1 MVEVITIDDYKQVIK
16 NTDINNISDESIQTA
31 INITTLTLDSVCGSN
46 ISKRWP
52 LDETNRLH
60 LTIEQKE
67 YIRNAFILQTKYVLD
82 NNIDFSVGTDQS
94 TNGSSSWS
102 QTRLKREQILPEVY
116 ELLQTAGVYY
126 TNAFIS
132 TSYSSAND
140 VARCKCTCPNDFYCP
155 GEKSTPIDLEIGDNR
170 YIKQYNPNARRKWL
184 FSDERGLI
192 TYTSTNPE
200 RWVLDCIINGE
211 TVVDPFTNIA
221 SFEMIKDIL
230 DENGNSLVDPTTHIA
245 NLTMLGDYIKTDLS
259 NNPNNFTNGIETYN
273 FEDNQWKLNH
283 KIEGTTLGA
292 PIKLA
297 YLGYGNPYQT
307 EVKYHCLTIEPDIN
321 NILQFTFNGE
331 GMWNTISQ
339 TAYREINIT
348 GNDDTNLI
356 IKTFGSTQTTN
367 NINFNIA
374 PNQIFERNKNLLDQ
388 YVSNNFVQVLNGE
401 TQTYQHYVSTTSN
414 NYNLDHTMNTDGYFS
429 VAFNF
434 VSNYSTA
441 WEQWYQWYEVH
452 YSTDGGNTF
461 TIYEFDSIERP
472 ANDKVI
478 SEKGWNRQRHLIA
491 GPFKKG
497 TVVRFRFDNNYLKVY
512 PANDGQTHGYNA
524 TIMEKHIKLI
534 KKG

>member
-132 TSYSSAND
+132 ATYESHSKP
-140 VARCKCTCPNDFYCP
+140 KCNCPNDFYCP

-211 TVVDPFTNIA
+211 TVVDPLTNIA

-230 DENGNSLVDPTTHIA
+230 DENGNSLVDPTTHTVTLDEWLKI
-245 NLTMLGDYIKTDLS
+245 DLS
-259 NNPNNFTNGIETYN
+259 NNPNKFTNGIETYIYEN
-273 FEDNQWKLNH
+273 NQWKLKN
-283 KIEGTTLGA
+283 KVEGETLGA

-297 YLGYGNPYQT
+297 YLGYSSDVNHDI
-307 EVKYHCLTIEPDIN
+307 KYHCLTIAPYPN
-321 NILQFTFNGE
+321 NIFEFLFNGE
-331 GMWNTISQ
+331 GMWNTISR
-339 TAYREINIT
+339 TASEAINIT

-356 IKTFGSTQTTN
+356 TKVFDGTN
-367 NINFNIA
+367 NNNKITFNIA
-374 PNQIFERNKNLLDQ
+374 PNQIFERNKELIK
-388 YVSNNFVQVLNGE
+388 NFVMEHLTYGVNNSTFTTIDQNNDGYYLTHKGGDNNTKNWVAPSDGTLAIKLNG
-401 TQTYQHYVSTTSN
+401 
-414 NYNLDHTMNTDGYFS
+414 
-429 VAFNF
+429 
-434 VSNYSTA
+434 
-441 WEQWYQWYEVH
+441 
-452 YSTDGGNTF
+452 DGGNMQAWVMYGVDGYNHTHYNF
-461 TIYEFDSIERP
+461 PGAFGEAITRIQLRQG
-472 ANDKVI
+472 DKVYLQ
-478 SEKGWNRQRHLIA
+478 GYDHLNWVYI
-491 GPFKKG
+491 
-497 TVVRFRFDNNYLKVY
+497 RFFPNEWRVK
-512 PANDGQTHGYNA
+512 
-524 TIMEKHIKLI
+524 
-534 KKG
+534 

>member
-132 TSYSSAND
+132 ATYESHSKP
-140 VARCKCTCPNDFYCP
+140 KCTCPDDFYCP

-170 YIKQYNPNARRKWL
+170 YIKQYNPNARKKWL

-211 TVVDPFTNIA
+211 SVVEPFTNIA
-221 SFEMIKDIL
+221 RFEMIKDIL
-230 DENGNSLVDPTTHIA
+230 DENGNSLIDPTTHTVT
-245 NLTMLGDYIKTDLS
+245 LDEWLKVDLS
-259 NNPNNFTNGIETYN
+259 NNPNKFTNGVSILNYN
-273 FEDNQWKLNH
+273 GGQWAERH
-283 KIEGTTLGA
+283 KIEGETLGA

-297 YLGYGNPYQT
+297 YRDYADGHT
-307 EVKYHCLTIEPDIN
+307 HEFKYHCLTIEPDIN
-321 NILQFTFNGE
+321 NILQFNFHGL
-331 GMWNTISQ
+331 GMWNSISGV
-339 TAYREINIT
+339 AYNSLNIT
-348 GNDDTNLI
+348 GNDSDTDLI
-356 IKTFGSTQTTN
+356 TKAIDLSN
-367 NINFNIA
+367 NNNQITFNIA
-374 PNQIFERNKNLLDQ
+374 PNQIFERNKALLDN
-388 YVSNNFVQVLNGE
+388 YIKDNFNYAAVASYALSDNLVITHLDGPNSHFDFTMPEYGYISFQILHRYNR
-401 TQTYQHYVSTTSN
+401 STDPN
-414 NYNLDHTMNTDGYFS
+414 QQ
-429 VAFNF
+429 
-434 VSNYSTA
+434 TA
-441 WEQWYQWYEVH
+441 WYQVFSNGVETPI
-452 YSTDGGNTF
+452 YSQIARSAARASDGMNFAIKLIYGPYGKGNKITVK
-461 TIYEFDSIERP
+461 FD
-472 ANDKVI
+472 AN
-478 SEKGWNRQRHLIA
+478 
-491 GPFKKG
+491 
-497 TVVRFRFDNNYLKVY
+497 TVRFY
-512 PANDGQTHGYNA
+512 PASDGANSGY
-524 TIMEKHIKLI
+524 IPCVWIQKMDLI

>member
-16 NTDINNISDESIQTA
+16 NTEINNISDESIQTA

-126 TNAFIS
+126 TNAFV
-132 TSYSSAND
+132 SATYESHSKP
-140 VARCKCTCPNDFYCP
+140 KCTCPDDFYCP
-155 GEKSTPIDLEIGDNR
+155 GEKSTPIDLEIGDSR

-211 TVVDPFTNIA
+211 SVVEPLTNIA
-221 SFEMIKDIL
+221 RFEMIKDIL
-230 DENGNSLVDPTTHIA
+230 DENGTSLVDPDTHTVTL
-245 NLTMLGDYIKTDLS
+245 NEWLKVDLS
-259 NNPNNFTNGIETYN
+259 NNIHNFTNGVSLLYYQ
-273 FEDNQWKLNH
+273 DNQWKEHVRL
-283 KIEGTTLGA
+283 EGETLGA

-297 YLGYGNPYQT
+297 YLGYSSSGKYNN
-307 EVKYHCLTIEPDIN
+307 KYHCLTIEPDIN
-321 NILQFTFNGE
+321 SILEFGFNQI
-331 GMWNTISQ
+331 GMWNTISW
-339 TAYREINIT
+339 AASEAINIT
-348 GNDDTNLI
+348 DNNDATNLI
-356 IKTFGSTQTTN
+356 TKTFDSSGDKNQLT
-367 NINFNIA
+367 FNIA
-374 PNQIFERNKNLLDQ
+374 PNQIFERNKTLLDN
-388 YVSNNFVQVLNGE
+388 YISENFNYKAVEN
-401 TQTYQHYVSTTSN
+401 YQLST
-414 NYNLDHTMNTDGYFS
+414 NLITTHF
-429 VAFNF
+429 
-434 VSNYSTA
+434 
-441 WEQWYQWYEVH
+441 
-452 YSTDGGNTF
+452 DGGNSYFYF
-461 TIYEFDSIERP
+461 TMPEYGYISFEILHRYNKSTS
-472 ANDKVI
+472 ANQQTTWYQVI
-478 SEKGWNRQRHLIA
+478 SNGLELPIYSQIVRSATRASDGVNFTNRNIYGPYEKGKLITIKFDA
-491 GPFKKG
+491 NES
-497 TVVRFRFDNNYLKVY
+497 RFY
-512 PANDGQTHGYNA
+512 PASDGSSSGYTPYVWIQKMN
-524 TIMEKHIKLI
+524 LI

>member
-132 TSYSSAND
+132 SSYGNAD
-140 VARCKCTCPNDFYCP
+140 KPKCTCPNDFYCP

-211 TVVDPFTNIA
+211 TVVDPLTNIA

-230 DENGNSLVDPTTHIA
+230 DENGNSLVDPATH
-245 NLTMLGDYIKTDLS
+245 TVTLGEWLKVDLS
-259 NNPNNFTNGIETYN
+259 NNPNNFTNGIQTYIYQ
-273 FEDNQWKLNH
+273 DNRWWLNGVH
-283 KIEGTTLGA
+283 EGSTTGA

-297 YLGYGNPYQT
+297 YHGYGNLM
-307 EVKYHCLTIEPDIN
+307 VGDDKYRCLTFKPNDDKIFEFQFN
-321 NILQFTFNGE
+321 NL
-331 GMWNTISQ
+331 GMWNTIS
-339 TAYREINIT
+339 TAAIKSLNIT
-348 GNDDTNLI
+348 GNDSNTDLITKDINL
-356 IKTFGSTQTTN
+356 SEN
-367 NINFNIA
+367 NNPITFNIA
-374 PNQIFERNKNLLDQ
+374 PNQIFERNKGLIKDFVMEHLTYGVNNSTFTTIDQ
-388 YVSNNFVQVLNGE
+388 NNAGYYLTHLGGDTDTKCWVAPSDGTLKFKFYGNGANG
-401 TQTYQHYVSTTSN
+401 QAWAMYDIN
-414 NYNLDHTMNTDGYFS
+414 GYNG
-429 VAFNF
+429 
-434 VSNYSTA
+434 
-441 WEQWYQWYEVH
+441 VH
-452 YSTDGGNTF
+452 YNF
-461 TIYEFDSIERP
+461 P
-472 ANDKVI
+472 AGFGDALVTTQVRQGDKV
-478 SEKGWNRQRHLIA
+478 
-491 GPFKKG
+491 
-497 TVVRFRFDNNYLKVY
+497 YLK
-512 PANDGQTHGYNA
+512 GYDLLTWNY
-524 TIMEKHIKLI
+524 IRFFPNEWRYK
-534 KKG
+534 

>member
-16 NTDINNISDESIQTA
+16 NTEINNISDESIQTA

-132 TSYSSAND
+132 ATYESHSKP
-140 VARCKCTCPNDFYCP
+140 KCACPNDFYCP

-170 YIKQYNPNARRKWL
+170 YIKQYNPNARKKWL

-211 TVVDPFTNIA
+211 TVVDPLTNIA

-230 DENGNSLVDPTTHIA
+230 DENGNSLVDPTTHTVT
-245 NLTMLGDYIKTDLS
+245 LDEWLKVDLS
-259 NNPNNFTNGIETYN
+259 NNPNKFTNGVSIIHYN
-273 FEDNQWKLNH
+273 GDKLVERH
-283 KIEGTTLGA
+283 RIEGATLGA

-297 YLGYGNPYQT
+297 YRNYALGHT
-307 EVKYHCLTIEPDIN
+307 HESKYHCLTIEPDIN
-321 NILQFTFNGE
+321 NILEFNFEGL
-331 GMWNTISQ
+331 GMWNEISRV
-339 TAYREINIT
+339 AYNALNIT
-348 GNDDTNLI
+348 GNDSDTDLITKEINLLNRSNEI
-356 IKTFGSTQTTN
+356 T
-367 NINFNIA
+367 FNIA
-374 PNQIFERNKNLLDQ
+374 PNQIFERNKELIK
-388 YVSNNFVQVLNGE
+388 NFVMEHLTYGVNNSTFTTIDLNNAGYYLTHKGGDNNTKCWVAPSDGTLAIKLNG
-401 TQTYQHYVSTTSN
+401 
-414 NYNLDHTMNTDGYFS
+414 
-429 VAFNF
+429 
-434 VSNYSTA
+434 
-441 WEQWYQWYEVH
+441 
-452 YSTDGGNTF
+452 DGGNLQAWIMYDVNGYNHTHYNCPGVYGEAI
-461 TIYEFDSIERP
+461 TRIQVRQG
-472 ANDKVI
+472 DKVYLNGYDHFRWEYI
-478 SEKGWNRQRHLIA
+478 
-491 GPFKKG
+491 
-497 TVVRFRFDNNYLKVY
+497 RFFPNEWRVK
-512 PANDGQTHGYNA
+512 
-524 TIMEKHIKLI
+524 
-534 KKG
+534 

>member
-16 NTDINNISDESIQTA
+16 NTEINNISDESIQTA

-230 DENGNSLVDPTTHIA
+230 DDNGNSLVDPTTHIA

-259 NNPNNFTNGIETYN
+259 NNPNKFTNGIELY
-273 FEDNQWKLNH
+273 FYQDNQWKLSGVY
-283 KIEGTTLGA
+283 EGSTKGA

-297 YLGYGNPYQT
+297 YLGCSSAFSHDM
-307 EVKYHCLTIEPDIN
+307 KYRCLQIKSNNN
-321 NILQFTFNGE
+321 NIFEFLFNGF

-339 TAYREINIT
+339 TASEVINIT

-356 IKTFGSTQTTN
+356 IKTFGNSGDKNTLT
-367 NINFNIA
+367 FNIA
-374 PNQIFERNKNLLDQ
+374 PNQIFERNKELIK
-388 YVSNNFVQVLNGE
+388 NFVMEHL
-401 TQTYQHYVSTTSN
+401 TYGVN
-414 NYNLDHTMNTDGYFS
+414 NS
-429 VAFNF
+429 
-434 VSNYSTA
+434 
-441 WEQWYQWYEVH
+441 
-452 YSTDGGNTF
+452 TF
-461 TIYEFDSIERP
+461 TTIDKNNAGYYLTHTGGDNDTKNWVAPSDGTLKIKVRGTGENYQAWVMYDINRYNGAHYNCP
-472 ANDKVI
+472 AVFGEAFLTTQVRQGDKV
-478 SEKGWNRQRHLIA
+478 
-491 GPFKKG
+491 
-497 TVVRFRFDNNYLKVY
+497 YLK
-512 PANDGQTHGYNA
+512 GYAGFTWDYIRFFPN
-524 TIMEKHIKLI
+524 EWRVK
-534 KKG
+534 

>member
-16 NTDINNISDESIQTA
+16 NTEINNISDESIQTA

-126 TNAFIS
+126 TNAFV
-132 TSYSSAND
+132 SATYESH
-140 VARCKCTCPNDFYCP
+140 CKPKCNPVDDFYCP
-155 GEKSTPIDLEIGDNR
+155 TEKSTPIDLEIGDSR

-211 TVVDPFTNIA
+211 SVVEPLTNIA
-221 SFEMIKDIL
+221 RFEMIKDIL
-230 DENGNSLVDPTTHIA
+230 DENGNSLIDPTTHTVT
-245 NLTMLGDYIKTDLS
+245 LDEWLKVDLS
-259 NNPNNFTNGIETYN
+259 NNTHNFTNGIEMYIYR
-273 FEDNQWKLNH
+273 DNQWLLSGVY
-283 KIEGTTLGA
+283 EGSTTGA
-292 PIKLA
+292 PIKLPH
-297 YLGYGNPYQT
+297 LGYSSAFSH
-307 EVKYHCLTIEPDIN
+307 EEKYRCLQIKPN
-321 NILQFTFNGE
+321 NKNIFEFLFNGL

-339 TAYREINIT
+339 TASSSINIT
-348 GNDDTNLI
+348 GNNDDTNLI
-356 IKTFGSTQTTN
+356 IKTFGSSGDKNTLT
-367 NINFNIA
+367 FNIA
-374 PNQIFERNKNLLDQ
+374 PNQIFERNKTLLDE
-388 YVSNNFVQVLNGE
+388 YVSDNFVQVLDGG
-401 TQTYQHYVSTTSN
+401 TQSYTYYISTTSAE
-414 NYNLDHTMNTDGYFS
+414 YHLDHTMKTDGYYS
-429 VAFNF
+429 IAFNF
-434 VSNYSTA
+434 VNNVSTA
-441 WEQWYQWYEVH
+441 WEQWYQWYQVLF
-452 YSTDGGNTF
+452 STDGGNTF
-461 TIYEFDSIERP
+461 TIYEFDTIERP
-472 ANDKVI
+472 AHSQLI
-478 SEKGWNRQRHLIA
+478 SEKGWNYQRHLIA

-497 TVVRFRFDNNYLKVY
+497 TIVSFHCNNNYLKIY

-524 TIMEKHIKLI
+524 VVLEKPIKLI

>member
-132 TSYSSAND
+132 ATYESHSKA
-140 VARCKCTCPNDFYCP
+140 KCTCPNDFYCP

-211 TVVDPFTNIA
+211 SVVEPLTNIA
-221 SFEMIKDIL
+221 RFEMIKDIL
-230 DENGNSLVDPTTHIA
+230 DENGNSLIDPTTHTVTL
-245 NLTMLGDYIKTDLS
+245 NEWLKVDLS
-259 NNPNNFTNGIETYN
+259 NNTHKFTNGVSLLYYQ
-273 FEDNQWKLNH
+273 DNQWKEHIKL
-283 KIEGTTLGA
+283 EGETLGA
-292 PIKLA
+292 PIKISE
-297 YLGYGNPYQT
+297 YGYRTNLDRT
-307 EVKYHCLTIEPDIN
+307 LTKYHCLSIIPDPN
-321 NILQFTFNGE
+321 NVLEFRFNGTAL
-331 GMWNTISQ
+331 WNIISYATNSNLNL
-339 TAYREINIT
+339 TAN
-348 GNDDTNLI
+348 NDDTNLI
-356 IKTFGSTQTTN
+356 TKTFDDSADKDNKLT
-367 NINFNIA
+367 FNIA
-374 PNQIFERNKNLLDQ
+374 PNQIFERNKELIK
-388 YVSNNFVQVLNGE
+388 NFVMEHLTYGVNNSTFTTIDLNNAGYYL
-401 TQTYQHYVSTTSN
+401 THKGGDN
-414 NYNLDHTMNTDGYFS
+414 NTKNWVAPSDGTLAIK
-429 VAFNF
+429 VNG
-434 VSNYSTA
+434 
-441 WEQWYQWYEVH
+441 
-452 YSTDGGNTF
+452 DGGNMQAWVMYNVNGYSHTHYNCPGAF
-461 TIYEFDSIERP
+461 GEAIIRIQVRQG
-472 ANDKVI
+472 DK
-478 SEKGWNRQRHLIA
+478 
-491 GPFKKG
+491 
-497 TVVRFRFDNNYLKVY
+497 TYL
-512 PANDGQTHGYNA
+512 HGYDHLNWDY
-524 TIMEKHIKLI
+524 IRFFPNEWRVK
-534 KKG
+534 

>member
-16 NTDINNISDESIQTA
+16 NTEINNISDESIQTA

-132 TSYSSAND
+132 ATYESHSKA
-140 VARCKCTCPNDFYCP
+140 KCNCPNDFYCP
-155 GEKSTPIDLEIGDNR
+155 GEKSIPIDLEIGDNR

-200 RWVLDCIINGE
+200 RWVLDCIINGD
-211 TVVDPFTNIA
+211 TDVDPFTNIA

-230 DENGNSLVDPTTHIA
+230 DENGNSLVDPTTHTVTL
-245 NLTMLGDYIKTDLS
+245 NEWLKVDLS
-259 NNPNNFTNGIETYN
+259 NNPNNFTNGIETYIYQ
-273 FEDNQWKLNH
+273 DNQWKLNGVY
-283 KIEGTTLGA
+283 EGSTKGA
-292 PIKLA
+292 PIKISQIG
-297 YLGYGNPYQT
+297 YLPGKQPDDLKYQG
-307 EVKYHCLTIEPDIN
+307 LSIDFDAN
-321 NILQFTFNGE
+321 RILQFKFKDFA
-331 GMWNTISQ
+331 MWNIVSLW
-339 TAYREINIT
+339 AKVCINIT
-348 GNDDTNLI
+348 GNDDTTLI
-356 IKTFGSTQTTN
+356 TKTFDDTHDHNKLTY
-367 NINFNIA
+367 NIA
-374 PNQIFERNKNLLDQ
+374 PNQIFERNKALLDN
-388 YVSNNFVQVLNGE
+388 YIKDNF
-401 TQTYQHYVSTTSN
+401 TYTPVENYQLSTNLVTAHFDGPNSYFYFTMPEYGYISFQISHR
-414 NYNLDHTMNTDGYFS
+414 YNRSTDP
-429 VAFNF
+429 NQQ
-434 VSNYSTA
+434 TA
-441 WEQWYQWYEVH
+441 WYQ
-452 YSTDGGNTF
+452 
-461 TIYEFDSIERP
+461 
-472 ANDKVI
+472 VI
-478 SEKGWNRQRHLIA
+478 SNGSELPIFSQIVRSATRASDGMNFANKLIYGPYGKGSKI
-491 GPFKKG
+491 
-497 TVVRFRFDNNYLKVY
+497 TVKFDANTVRFY
-512 PANDGQTHGYNA
+512 PANDGANSGY
-524 TIMEKHIKLI
+524 IPVVWIQKMSLI

>member
-16 NTDINNISDESIQTA
+16 NTEINNISDESIQTA

-126 TNAFIS
+126 TNAFV
-132 TSYSSAND
+132 SATYEQNKY
-140 VARCKCTCPNDFYCP
+140 KCNPVDDFYCP
-155 GEKSTPIDLEIGDNR
+155 TEKSTPIDLEIGDSR

-211 TVVDPFTNIA
+211 SVVEPLTNIA
-221 SFEMIKDIL
+221 RFEMIKDIL
-230 DENGNSLVDPTTHIA
+230 DENGTSLVDPTTHIA
-245 NLTMLGDYIKTDLS
+245 NLTILGDYIKTDLS
-259 NNPNNFTNGIETYN
+259 NNPNKFTNGVSLLYYQ
-273 FEDNQWKLNH
+273 DNQWKEHVKL
-283 KIEGTTLGA
+283 EGETLGA
-292 PIKLA
+292 PIKISE
-297 YLGYGNPYQT
+297 YGYRTNLDRELT
-307 EVKYHCLTIEPDIN
+307 KYHCLSIVPDPN
-321 NILQFTFNGE
+321 NVLEFRFNGTAL
-331 GMWNTISQ
+331 WNIISYA
-339 TAYREINIT
+339 TNSNLNIT
-348 GNDDTNLI
+348 ANNDDTNLI
-356 IKTFGSTQTTN
+356 TKTFDDSANKN
-367 NINFNIA
+367 NKITFNIA
-374 PNQIFERNKNLLDQ
+374 PNQIFERNKTLLDE
-388 YVSNNFVQVLNGE
+388 YVSDNFVQVLNGG
-401 TQTYQHYVSTTSN
+401 TQSYTHYISAASG
-414 NYNLDHTMNTDGYFS
+414 NYILDHTMNTDGYYS
-429 VAFNF
+429 IAFNF
-434 VSNYSTA
+434 VNNVSTV
-441 WEQWYQWYEVH
+441 WEQWYQWYQVW
-452 YSTDGGNTF
+452 YSVDGGNTF
-461 TIYEFDSIERP
+461 TIYEFDSLERP
-472 ANDKVI
+472 AHDRVI
-478 SEKGWNRQRHLIA
+478 SERGWNNQRHLIA

-497 TVVRFRFDNNYLKVY
+497 TVVSFHFDSHFIKIY

-524 TIMEKHIKLI
+524 TVMEKPIKLI

>member
-16 NTDINNISDESIQTA
+16 NTEINNISDESIQTA

-132 TSYSSAND
+132 ATYESHSKP
-140 VARCKCTCPNDFYCP
+140 KCTCPDDFYCP

-211 TVVDPFTNIA
+211 SVVEPLTNIA
-221 SFEMIKDIL
+221 RFEMIKDIL
-230 DENGNSLVDPTTHIA
+230 DENGNSLVDPTTHTVTL
-245 NLTMLGDYIKTDLS
+245 NEWLKVDLS
-259 NNPNNFTNGIETYN
+259 NNPNKFTNGIETYIYQ
-273 FEDNQWKLNH
+273 DNQWKLGGVY
-283 KIEGTTLGA
+283 EGSTTGA

-297 YLGYGNPYQT
+297 DLGYSSVFSYDA
-307 EVKYHCLTIEPDIN
+307 KYRCLQIKPN
-321 NILQFTFNGE
+321 NKNIFEFLFNGF

-339 TAYREINIT
+339 TASESIDIT
-348 GNDDTNLI
+348 GDDGTNLI
-356 IKTFGSTQTTN
+356 TKGFGISGDKNTLT
-367 NINFNIA
+367 FNIA
-374 PNQIFERNKNLLDQ
+374 QNQIFERNKALLDN
-388 YVSNNFVQVLNGE
+388 YIKDNFTYTPVEVYQLNTTLVTAHFEGGNSYFYFTMPE
-401 TQTYQHYVSTTSN
+401 YGYISFQISHRYNRSTDANQQTT
-414 NYNLDHTMNTDGYFS
+414 
-429 VAFNF
+429 
-434 VSNYSTA
+434 
-441 WEQWYQWYEVH
+441 WYQVINNGAELQIF
-452 YSTDGGNTF
+452 SQIMRSETRARDGVNYATKLVYGPYTKGDKI
-461 TIYEFDSIERP
+461 TVKFDSNE
-472 ANDKVI
+472 A
-478 SEKGWNRQRHLIA
+478 
-491 GPFKKG
+491 
-497 TVVRFRFDNNYLKVY
+497 RFY
-512 PANDGQTHGYNA
+512 PADDGASSGYVPYVW
-524 TIMEKHIKLI
+524 IQKMGLI

>member
-132 TSYSSAND
+132 ATYESHSKP
-140 VARCKCTCPNDFYCP
+140 KCNPVEDFYCP

-170 YIKQYNPNARRKWL
+170 YIKQYNPNARKKWL

-211 TVVDPFTNIA
+211 SVVEPFTNIA
-221 SFEMIKDIL
+221 RFEMIKDIL
-230 DENGNSLVDPTTHIA
+230 DENGTSLVNPDTHTVT
-245 NLTMLGDYIKTDLS
+245 LDEWLKVDLS
-259 NNPNNFTNGIETYN
+259 NNIHNFTNGIETYIYQ
-273 FEDNQWKLNH
+273 DNQWQLSGVYQGSTK
-283 KIEGTTLGA
+283 GA

-297 YLGYGNPYQT
+297 YQGYSSAYPHDVRYR
-307 EVKYHCLTIEPDIN
+307 CLQIKPNKN
-321 NILQFTFNGE
+321 NIFEFLFYGLE
-331 GMWNTISQ
+331 MWNTISQ
-339 TAYREINIT
+339 IASEAINIT
-348 GNDDTNLI
+348 SNNDDTNLI
-356 IKTFGSTQTTN
+356 TKVFGITQT
-367 NINFNIA
+367 INTLTFNIA
-374 PNQIFERNKNLLDQ
+374 PNQIFERNKELIK
-388 YVSNNFVQVLNGE
+388 NFVMEHLTYGVNNSTFTTIDLNNAGYYLTHKGGDNNTKCWVAPSDGTIAIKLNG
-401 TQTYQHYVSTTSN
+401 TGANYQAWVMYDVNGYNHTHYN
-414 NYNLDHTMNTDGYFS
+414 FP
-429 VAFNF
+429 AFF
-434 VSNYSTA
+434 GEAITRIQVR
-441 WEQWYQWYEVH
+441 Q
-452 YSTDGGNTF
+452 G
-461 TIYEFDSIERP
+461 
-472 ANDKVI
+472 DKVYL
-478 SEKGWNRQRHLIA
+478 STYDQCTWNYI
-491 GPFKKG
+491 
-497 TVVRFRFDNNYLKVY
+497 RFFPNEWRVK
-512 PANDGQTHGYNA
+512 
-524 TIMEKHIKLI
+524 
-534 KKG
+534 

>member
-16 NTDINNISDESIQTA
+16 NTEINNISDESIQTA

-132 TSYSSAND
+132 TAYSNANEG
-140 VARCKCTCPNDFYCP
+140 RQCKCTCPDDFYCP

-211 TVVDPFTNIA
+211 SVVEPFTNIA
-221 SFEMIKDIL
+221 RFEMIKDIL
-230 DENGNSLVDPTTHIA
+230 DENGTSLIDPDTHIA
-245 NLTMLGDYIKTDLS
+245 TLNEWLKVDLS
-259 NNPNNFTNGIETYN
+259 NNTHNFTNGVSILNYN
-273 FEDNQWKLNH
+273 GGQWVERH
-283 KIEGTTLGA
+283 KIEGETLGA
-292 PIKLA
+292 PIKI
-297 YLGYGNPYQT
+297 GYFGYASVYQYND
-307 EVKYHCLTIEPDIN
+307 KYHCLTIQPDLN
-321 NILQFTFNGE
+321 NVIQFNFLGE
-331 GMWNTISQ
+331 GMWNTISA
-339 TAYREINIT
+339 TAASSINIT
-348 GNDDTNLI
+348 DNNDDTNLI
-356 IKTFGSTQTTN
+356 IKTFGSSGDKNTLT
-367 NINFNIA
+367 FNIA
-374 PNQIFERNKNLLDQ
+374 PNQIFERNKTLLDQ
-388 YVSNNFVQVLNGE
+388 YISDNFVQVFNGGSQE
-401 TQTYQHYVSTTSN
+401 YTHYVSTTSL
-414 NYNLDHTMNTDGYFS
+414 NYNLDHTMNTDGYYS
-429 VAFNF
+429 IAFNF
-434 VSNYSTA
+434 VNNVSTK
-441 WEQWYQWYEVH
+441 WEQWYQWYQVKF
-452 YSTDGGNTF
+452 SVDGGNTF
-461 TIYEFDSIERP
+461 TIYEYDSIERP
-472 ANDKVI
+472 ANDRVI
-478 SEKGWNRQRHLIA
+478 SEKGWNYQRCLTA

-497 TVVRFRFDNNYLKVY
+497 TIVRFICDNNSIRIY
-512 PANDGQTHGYNA
+512 PANDGQNSGYNA
-524 TIMEKHIKLI
+524 VIIEKPITLI

>member
-16 NTDINNISDESIQTA
+16 NTEINNISDESIQTA

-132 TSYSSAND
+132 TTYESHSKP
-140 VARCKCTCPNDFYCP
+140 KCACPNDFYCP

-211 TVVDPFTNIA
+211 TVVDPLTNIA

-230 DENGNSLVDPTTHIA
+230 DENGTSLVDPDTHTVT
-245 NLTMLGDYIKTDLS
+245 LDEWLKVDLS
-259 NNPNNFTNGIETYN
+259 NNPNNFTNGIQTYIYQ
-273 FEDNQWKLNH
+273 DSQWKLNGVY
-283 KIEGTTLGA
+283 EGSTKGA
-292 PIKLA
+292 PIKISQIG
-297 YLGYGNPYQT
+297 YLSIKQPDNLKYQG
-307 EVKYHCLTIEPDIN
+307 LSIDFDAN
-321 NILQFTFNGE
+321 RILQFKFNGAQ
-331 GMWNTISQ
+331 MWNIVSLLASACINL
-339 TAYREINIT
+339 TAN
-348 GNDDTNLI
+348 NDDTNLI
-356 IKTFGSTQTTN
+356 TKTFNDNADQNRLTY
-367 NINFNIA
+367 NIA
-374 PNQIFERNKNLLDQ
+374 PNQIFERNKELIK
-388 YVSNNFVQVLNGE
+388 NFVMEHLTYGVNNSTFTTIDQNNAGYYLTHKGGDNNTKNWVAPSDGTLAVKLNG
-401 TQTYQHYVSTTSN
+401 
-414 NYNLDHTMNTDGYFS
+414 
-429 VAFNF
+429 
-434 VSNYSTA
+434 
-441 WEQWYQWYEVH
+441 
-452 YSTDGGNTF
+452 DGGNMQAWVMYDVNGYNHTHYNF
-461 TIYEFDSIERP
+461 PGAFGEVITRIQVRQG
-472 ANDKVI
+472 DKV
-478 SEKGWNRQRHLIA
+478 
-491 GPFKKG
+491 
-497 TVVRFRFDNNYLKVY
+497 YLKGY
-512 PANDGQTHGYNA
+512 ENFYWDYIRFFPNDWRV
-524 TIMEKHIKLI
+524 K
-534 KKG
+534 

>member
-16 NTDINNISDESIQTA
+16 NTEINNISDESIQTA

-132 TSYSSAND
+132 ATYESHSKP
-140 VARCKCTCPNDFYCP
+140 KCNPVDDFYCP

-200 RWVLDCIINGE
+200 RWVLDCVINGE
-211 TVVDPFTNIA
+211 SVVEPFTNIA
-221 SFEMIKDIL
+221 RFEMIKDIL
-230 DENGNSLVDPTTHIA
+230 DENGNSLVNPDTHTVTL
-245 NLTMLGDYIKTDLS
+245 NEWLKVDLS
-259 NNPNNFTNGIETYN
+259 NNPNKFTNGVSILHY
-273 FEDNQWKLNH
+273 DGSKWIVRH
-283 KIEGTTLGA
+283 RIEGETLGA
-292 PIKLA
+292 PIKMA
-297 YLGYGNPYQT
+297 YFNYASGNT
-307 EVKYHCLTIEPDIN
+307 HELKYRCLQIKPNDN
-321 NILQFTFNGE
+321 NILEFNFE
-331 GMWNTISQ
+331 SPGMWNTIS
-339 TAYREINIT
+339 AAAFNSINIT
-348 GNDDTNLI
+348 GNDSDTDLI
-356 IKTFGSTQTTN
+356 TKAFDFSDVINTI
-367 NINFNIA
+367 NINIA
-374 PNQIFERNKNLLDQ
+374 PNQIFERNKTLLDQ
-388 YVSNNFVQVLNGE
+388 YVSDNFVQVLNGE
-401 TQTYQHYVSTTSN
+401 TQTYQHYISTTSAEYHLN
-414 NYNLDHTMNTDGYFS
+414 HTMNTDGYYS
-429 VAFNF
+429 IAFNF
-434 VSNYSTA
+434 VNNVSTA
-441 WEQWYQWYEVH
+441 WEQWYQWYQVR

-461 TIYEFDSIERP
+461 NIYEYDSIERP
-472 ANDKVI
+472 ANDRVI
-478 SEKGWNRQRHLIA
+478 SEKGWNYQRHLTA

-497 TVVRFRFDNNYLKVY
+497 TVVRFTCDNNYLKLY
-512 PANDGQTHGYNA
+512 PANDGQTSGYNA
-524 TIMEKHIKLI
+524 TVMEKHIKLI

>member
-126 TNAFIS
+126 TNAFVS
-132 TSYSSAND
+132 TSYSSAE
-140 VARCKCTCPNDFYCP
+140 RCKCTCPNDFYCP

-170 YIKQYNPNARRKWL
+170 YIKQYNPNARKKWL

-211 TVVDPFTNIA
+211 SVVDPFTNIA

-230 DENGNSLVDPTTHIA
+230 DENGNSLVNPDTHTVT
-245 NLTMLGDYIKTDLS
+245 LDEWLKVDLS
-259 NNPNNFTNGIETYN
+259 NNTHKFTNGVSLLHYQDGEWREYV
-273 FEDNQWKLNH
+273 KL
-283 KIEGTTLGA
+283 EGETLGA
-292 PIKLA
+292 PIKMA
-297 YLGYGNPYQT
+297 YLGYSSTFPRD
-307 EVKYHCLTIEPDIN
+307 VKYNCLTISPDYHSV
-321 NILQFTFNGE
+321 LEFGFNGL

-339 TAYREINIT
+339 AASDSINIT
-348 GNDDTNLI
+348 GDDNATNLI
-356 IKTFGSTQTTN
+356 TKVFDGTN
-367 NINFNIA
+367 NNNKITFNIA
-374 PNQIFERNKNLLDQ
+374 PNQIFERNKALLDE
-388 YVSNNFVQVLNGE
+388 YVSDNFVQVLNGVI
-401 TQTYQHYVSTTSN
+401 QTYQHHIFTESA
-414 NYNLDHTMNTDGYFS
+414 NYNLDHTMNTDGYYS

-434 VSNYSTA
+434 VNNFSAA
-441 WEQWYQWYEVH
+441 WEQWYQWYQVH
-452 YSTDGGNTF
+452 FSTDGGNTF
-461 TIYEFDSIERP
+461 TIYEYGSIERP
-472 ANDKVI
+472 ANDRVI
-478 SEKGWNRQRHLIA
+478 SEKGWNYQKHLIA

-497 TVVRFRFDNNYLKVY
+497 TVVRFKFDSNFIKLY
-512 PANDGQTHGYNA
+512 PANDGQTSLYDA
-524 TIMEKHIKLI
+524 TVMEKSIKLI

>member
-16 NTDINNISDESIQTA
+16 NTEINNISDESIQTA

-132 TSYSSAND
+132 TSYESHSKP
-140 VARCKCTCPNDFYCP
+140 KCNPVDDFYCP

-170 YIKQYNPNARRKWL
+170 YIKQYNPNARKKWL

-211 TVVDPFTNIA
+211 SVVEPLTNIA
-221 SFEMIKDIL
+221 RFEMIKDIL
-230 DENGNSLVDPTTHIA
+230 DENGNSLIDPDTHIA

-259 NNPNNFTNGIETYN
+259 NNPNNFTNGIELY
-273 FEDNQWKLNH
+273 FYRDNQWKLGAVY
-283 KIEGTTLGA
+283 EGSTTGA
-292 PIKLA
+292 PIKLSFF
-297 YLGYGNPYQT
+297 GYSSKFSQD
-307 EVKYHCLTIEPDIN
+307 EKYRCLQIKPN
-321 NILQFTFNGE
+321 NKNIFEFLFNGL

-339 TAYREINIT
+339 TASEVINIT
-348 GNDDTNLI
+348 DNDDTNLI
-356 IKTFGSTQTTN
+356 TKTFGNSGDKNTLTY
-367 NINFNIA
+367 NIA
-374 PNQIFERNKNLLDQ
+374 PNQIFERNKALLDE
-388 YVSNNFVQVLNGE
+388 YVSDNFVQVLNGG
-401 TQTYQHYVSTTSN
+401 TQTYTHYISTTSN
-414 NYNLDHTMNTDGYFS
+414 NYNLDHTMNTDGYYS
-429 VAFNF
+429 IAFNF
-434 VSNYSTA
+434 VNNVSAA
-441 WEQWYQWYEVH
+441 WEQWYQWYQLH
-452 YSTDGGNTF
+452 FSTDGGNTF
-461 TIYEFDSIERP
+461 TIYEFGSIERP
-472 ANDKVI
+472 ASDRII
-478 SEKGWNRQRHLIA
+478 SEKGWNYQRHLTA

-497 TVVRFRFDNNYLKVY
+497 TVVRFAFNSNYLKLY
-512 PANDGQTHGYNA
+512 PANDGQTSGYNA
-524 TIMEKHIKLI
+524 VIAEKPMKLI

>member
-16 NTDINNISDESIQTA
+16 NTEINNISDESIQTA

-132 TSYSSAND
+132 ATYESHSKP
-140 VARCKCTCPNDFYCP
+140 KCTCPNDFYCP

-211 TVVDPFTNIA
+211 SVVEPLTNIA
-221 SFEMIKDIL
+221 RFEMIKDIL
-230 DENGNSLVDPTTHIA
+230 DENGNSLVNPDTHTVTL
-245 NLTMLGDYIKTDLS
+245 NEWLKVDLS
-259 NNPNNFTNGIETYN
+259 NNPNNFTNGVSILHYNGSQWIER
-273 FEDNQWKLNH
+273 H
-283 KIEGTTLGA
+283 RIEGETLGA

-297 YLGYGNPYQT
+297 YRNYAAGHTHEL
-307 EVKYHCLTIEPDIN
+307 KYHCLTIEPDIN
-321 NILQFTFNGE
+321 NILEFNFHGL
-331 GMWNTISQ
+331 GMWNEISSV
-339 TAYREINIT
+339 AYNSINIT
-348 GNDDTNLI
+348 GNDNATDLI
-356 IKTFGSTQTTN
+356 TKEIDLSGNSNK
-367 NINFNIA
+367 INFNIA
-374 PNQIFERNKNLLDQ
+374 PNQIFERNKELIK
-388 YVSNNFVQVLNGE
+388 NFVMEHL
-401 TQTYQHYVSTTSN
+401 TYGVNNSTFTTIDKN
-414 NYNLDHTMNTDGYFS
+414 NAGYYLTHTGGDTNTKCWVAPSDGTL
-429 VAFNF
+429 AIKLRG
-434 VSNYSTA
+434 
-441 WEQWYQWYEVH
+441 
-452 YSTDGGNTF
+452 DGGNMQAWVMYDVDGYSHTHYNF
-461 TIYEFDSIERP
+461 PGPFGEAITRIEVRQG
-472 ANDKVI
+472 DKV
-478 SEKGWNRQRHLIA
+478 
-491 GPFKKG
+491 
-497 TVVRFRFDNNYLKVY
+497 YLK
-512 PANDGQTHGYNA
+512 GYDHLSWDYIRFFPN
-524 TIMEKHIKLI
+524 EWRVK
-534 KKG
+534 

>member
-16 NTDINNISDESIQTA
+16 NTEINNISDESIQTA

-82 NNIDFSVGTDQS
+82 NNIDFSIGTDQS

-132 TSYSSAND
+132 ATYSKP
-140 VARCKCTCPNDFYCP
+140 KCNPVDDFYCP

-211 TVVDPFTNIA
+211 SVVEPLTNIA
-221 SFEMIKDIL
+221 RFEMIKDIL
-230 DENGNSLVDPTTHIA
+230 DENGTSLVNPDTHTVTL
-245 NLTMLGDYIKTDLS
+245 NEWLKVDLS
-259 NNPNNFTNGIETYN
+259 NNPNKFTNGIETY
-273 FEDNQWKLNH
+273 FYQDNQWKLQR
-283 KIEGTTLGA
+283 KIEGATLGA

-297 YLGYGNPYQT
+297 HLGYPSTFSYND
-307 EVKYHCLTIEPDIN
+307 KYRCLQIEPNKDKIFEFKFN
-321 NILQFTFNGE
+321 NL
-331 GMWNTISQ
+331 GMWNTISAIAN
-339 TAYREINIT
+339 TSINIT
-348 GNDDTNLI
+348 GNDNSSDLI
-356 IKTFGSTQTTN
+356 TKVFDISEN
-367 NINFNIA
+367 NNKINFNIA
-374 PNQIFERNKNLLDQ
+374 PNQIFERNKTLLDN
-388 YVSNNFVQVLNGE
+388 YIKDNF
-401 TQTYQHYVSTTSN
+401 TYTPVENYQLSTNLVTTHFDGPNSYFYFTMPEYGYISFQILHR
-414 NYNLDHTMNTDGYFS
+414 YNRSTDP
-429 VAFNF
+429 NQQ
-434 VSNYSTA
+434 TA
-441 WEQWYQWYEVH
+441 WYQVFSNGVELPIFSQIVR
-452 YSTDGGNTF
+452 SAA
-461 TIYEFDSIERP
+461 R
-472 ANDKVI
+472 ANDGMNFANSLI
-478 SEKGWNRQRHLIA
+478 YGPYEKGKQI
-491 GPFKKG
+491 
-497 TVVRFRFDNNYLKVY
+497 TVKFDANTIRFY
-512 PANDGQTHGYNA
+512 PANDGASSGYTPYVWIQKMA
-524 TIMEKHIKLI
+524 LI

>member
-16 NTDINNISDESIQTA
+16 NTEINNISDESIQTA

-126 TNAFIS
+126 TNAFV
-132 TSYSSAND
+132 SATYESH
-140 VARCKCTCPNDFYCP
+140 CKPKCNCPDDFYCP
-155 GEKSTPIDLEIGDNR
+155 GEKSTPIDLEIGDSR

-211 TVVDPFTNIA
+211 SVVEPFTNIA
-221 SFEMIKDIL
+221 RFEMIKDIL
-230 DENGNSLVDPTTHIA
+230 DENGTSLVNPDTHTVTL
-245 NLTMLGDYIKTDLS
+245 NEWLKVDLS
-259 NNPNNFTNGIETYN
+259 NNTHNFTNGIETYIYR
-273 FEDNQWKLNH
+273 DNQWKLQN
-283 KIEGTTLGA
+283 KVEGDVKGA

-297 YLGYGNPYQT
+297 KLGYSSDVNHDM
-307 EVKYHCLTIEPDIN
+307 KYHCLTIAPYPN
-321 NILQFTFNGE
+321 NIFEFLFNGL

-339 TAYREINIT
+339 AASEAINIT

-356 IKTFGSTQTTN
+356 TKTFDGTN
-367 NINFNIA
+367 NNNKINFNIA
-374 PNQIFERNKNLLDQ
+374 PNQIFERNKELIKQFIMEHLT
-388 YVSNNFVQVLNGE
+388 YGVNN
-401 TQTYQHYVSTTSN
+401 S
-414 NYNLDHTMNTDGYFS
+414 
-429 VAFNF
+429 
-434 VSNYSTA
+434 
-441 WEQWYQWYEVH
+441 
-452 YSTDGGNTF
+452 TF
-461 TIYEFDSIERP
+461 TTIDLNNAGYYLTHTGGDNNTKNWVAPSDGTLKVKLRGDGSNGQAWIMYDANGYNTAHYNCP
-472 ANDKVI
+472 ATFGEAFLSFPLRQGDKV
-478 SEKGWNRQRHLIA
+478 
-491 GPFKKG
+491 
-497 TVVRFRFDNNYLKVY
+497 YLK
-512 PANDGQTHGYNA
+512 GYDLFTWDYIRFFPN
-524 TIMEKHIKLI
+524 EWRVK
-534 KKG
+534 